1 MIYFD
6 YVVPLTYLFGHFL
19 DINQNILSYK
29 HELDSL
35 PKVEKIYFDI
45 LYFVVNTSP
54 LPSTSKLRPKLA
66 SNALIENGK
75 SSQVEGRKK
84 VQE

>member
-19 DINQNILSYK
+19 DINKNILSYK

-35 PKVEKIYFDI
+35 RKVEKIHFDI
-45 LYFVVNTSP
+45 LDFVVHTSP
-54 LPSTSKLRPKLA
+54 LPNTSKLRPKVA
-66 SNALIENGK
+66 ANPLIEKGK
-75 SSQVEGRKK
+75 SSQVERRKK